1 MKERMMK
8 RILYL
13 VVIALVLIL
22 GRTAMADNKT
32 VAQELIKNKLD
43 SVISVLQQK
52 ELGKQSKDEQV
63 INIVTPIFDFS
74 LMAKLALGRN
84 HWTGLT
90 SEQKQRYTDLF
101 VKRLKETYLEKINL
115 YTDEELIYQT
125 PVEENRKVQ
134 VPTQLISKGSKISML
149 YKLYQSQDGWKIYDV
164 EVEGV
169 SIVQTYRSQFDQ
181 ILSTGN
187 YDDLMAKLEHPESAS
202 ATPAQT
208 SAKTA
213 GQQTK

>member
-1 MKERMMK
+1 MKERIMK
-8 RILYL
+8 RLLYL

-22 GRTAMADNKT
+22 GWTAMADNKT
-32 VAQELIKNKLD
+32 VVQELIKSKLD
-43 SVISVLQQK
+43 TVISVLQQK

-63 INIVTPIFDFS
+63 INIVTPIFDFP
-74 LMAKLALGRN
+74 LMGKLALGKK

-181 ILSTGN
+181 ILSAGN
-187 YDDLMAKLEHPESAS
+187 YDDLMVKLEHPESAS
-202 ATPAQT
+202 TKPTQT